1 MSRYQPP
8 FSITPSVLN
17 LVVEIGELLGHW
29 SAKRGQAS
37 PLLRKEN
44 RIRTIQA
51 SLAIEHNSL
60 SMEQVTALLEG
71 KAMDDAIRFAHA
83 AAAIAVTRKGAQ
95 PSVPWRKEI
104 DEFLSQQG

>member
-8 FSITPSVLN
+8 FTITSAILN
-17 LVVEIGELLGHW
+17 LVVETGELLGHW
-29 SAKRGQAS
+29 AAYTGRAS

-60 SMEQVTALLEG
+60 TIGGMSGSTV
-71 KAMDDAIRFAHA
+71 AINWCIWHHLRLRYFVLWMNCLA
-83 AAAIAVTRKGAQ
+83 G
-95 PSVPWRKEI
+95 
-104 DEFLSQQG
+104 